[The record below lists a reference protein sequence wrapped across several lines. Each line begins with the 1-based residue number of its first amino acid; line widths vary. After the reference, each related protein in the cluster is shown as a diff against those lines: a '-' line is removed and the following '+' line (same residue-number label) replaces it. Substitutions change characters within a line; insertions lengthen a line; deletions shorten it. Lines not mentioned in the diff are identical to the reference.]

1 MKAHEKR
8 VAERVAERLEQIRE
22 QAVGHALNPK
32 QADTKVVANLAEE
45 AAQLGLEILEGA
57 KK

>member
-1 MKAHEKR
+1 MKAHEK
-8 VAERVAERLEQIRE
+8 RVAERLEQIRE

-32 QADTKVVANLAEE
+32 QANTKVVANLAEE